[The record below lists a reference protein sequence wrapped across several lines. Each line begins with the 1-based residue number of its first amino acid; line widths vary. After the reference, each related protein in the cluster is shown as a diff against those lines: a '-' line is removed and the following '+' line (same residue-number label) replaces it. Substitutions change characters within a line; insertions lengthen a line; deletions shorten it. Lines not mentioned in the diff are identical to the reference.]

1 MVIKMRPEASEDEK
15 LEIIAFLKGEGL
27 NIHRSE
33 SEGIT
38 LIGVG
43 GPLENIDI
51 SDLKVLIGV
60 EEVIRITAPY
70 KLVSRHFRND
80 NTVIVFENGV
90 SIGGNEITVIA
101 GPSAVE
107 SEEQIETA
115 AMICKSMGAKVLRG
129 DAFISRSSPYKF
141 QGLELEGLKLLHQAA
156 ENNDLLAL
164 SEVQD
169 RYQIDQFIQYVDILQ
184 VGPRNMQN
192 FRLLKELGKI
202 DKPVMLKRG
211 LSATIDEWLM
221 AAEYIVSGGNNQVI
235 LCERGIR
242 TFEPK
247 TRSTLDISAIPVLK
261 SLSHLPIIADPSHTV
276 GDRGRVIPLVRA
288 AAAAGADGIMV
299 EVHPFPEKALNNRAL
314 QLYPDQFNQLM
325 KETGAIAR
333 AIGRK
338 L

>member
-1 MVIKMRPEASEDEK
+1 
-15 LEIIAFLKGEGL
+15 
-27 NIHRSE
+27 
-33 SEGIT
+33 
-38 LIGVG
+38 
-43 GPLENIDI
+43 
-51 SDLKVLIGV
+51 
-60 EEVIRITAPY
+60 
-70 KLVSRHFRND
+70 
-80 NTVIVFENGV
+80 
-90 SIGGNEITVIA
+90 
-101 GPSAVE
+101 
-107 SEEQIETA
+107 
-115 AMICKSMGAKVLRG
+115 
-129 DAFISRSSPYKF
+129 
-141 QGLELEGLKLLHQAA
+141 
-156 ENNDLLAL
+156 
-164 SEVQD
+164 
-169 RYQIDQFIQYVDILQ
+169 
-184 VGPRNMQN
+184 MQN

-299 EVHPFPEKALNNRAL
+299 EVHPFPEKALNNRAP